1 MQVVEFQKKFELAQ
15 LQRKNSIEDLKA
27 RIAQA
32 EAKFGLKP
40 KHPASTLKEE
50 MAGADAAT
58 D

>member
-1 MQVVEFQKKFELAQ
+1 MQVIEFDKKFELAQ

-27 RIAQA
+27 RIALA

-40 KHPASTLKEE
+40 RQTAATLK
-50 MAGADAAT
+50 GKVKTDAAT